1 MTRDD
6 TGKRRTARRSWR
18 DVSPAPGAFLLVGN
32 AVVKFLGALFSL
44 AFGSGG
50 FSAGR
55 LAEAVLDLV
64 GRLLIAGLCVWLFA
78 RIRRWRR
85 GADPQGQAQGQSQ
98 V

>member
-1 MTRDD
+1 MTGDD

-18 DVSPAPGAFLLVGN
+18 DVPLTPIAFFLVGN
-32 AVVKFLGALFSL
+32 ALLHFLGALFSL

-55 LAEAVLDLV
+55 LADAVLDLV
-64 GRLLIAGLCVWLFA
+64 GRLLITGLCLWLFA
-78 RIRRWRR
+78 RVRKWRR
-85 GADPQGQAQGQSQ
+85 GANPQGQGQGQQQ